1 MQVMTSREFNQRTND
16 VQKAAKK
23 SPVLIT
29 NRGEPDL
36 VAMSYQE
43 YEKLMGKSKTLLEVF
58 SEHNPELL
66 AAVADIDIG
75 IPLRSKNQRSEI
87 EFD

>member
-1 MQVMTSREFNQRTND
+1 MHN
-16 VQKAAKK
+16 
-23 SPVLIT
+23 
-29 NRGEPDL
+29 
-36 VAMSYQE
+36 YQE